1 MIKAGG
7 SGDQYGVLSGYQF
20 LCRERNG
27 TDCDAV
33 LLLNKWRHM
42 IRAALPDTKQKPPG
56 DAGGF
61 AFLMRGEI
69 VSCSTILINIIK
81 GKCVQNVSTSL

>member
-1 MIKAGG
+1 
-7 SGDQYGVLSGYQF
+7 
-20 LCRERNG
+20 
-27 TDCDAV
+27 
-33 LLLNKWRHM
+33 M